1 MRRLK
6 KGCAVVLA
14 FALSMALMT
23 GCGDKN
29 GKDDTGK
36 ATSTDAV
43 TTESSADSNSG
54 TSATSF
60 SSIEDMVDKY
70 AADVQLGDYKG
81 ITYEDKTE
89 AVTDAEVQSKV
100 DEFVDGLA
108 TFDKDTTS
116 VAKEGDTVNIDFV
129 GSVDGEEFEGG
140 NSNGTGYDLVL
151 GSGSFIDGF
160 EDQIIGHKAGDKFT
174 VTATFP
180 ENYGRDELNGKEAQ
194 FETTLNYIKIDKPA
208 TYNDELVAAN
218 TDYKTTAEYEAG
230 VRKELEQDKA
240 DSALASAQNEIM
252 VKVINNAVINNLSE
266 ADVQASAN
274 NLISSIKSQAET
286 YGMDYAT
293 YIYYYYGYDDSDTF
307 EEYAKSICEEA
318 QKEKMVMCAIA
329 KKENITITD
338 EETDAYLNDYATKNS
353 IDVDS
358 LKSTLTDV
366 ECKYNA
372 LAKKVMDFLVE
383 NAKAT
388 EATEEASAAATES
401 AAEAD
406 SESAD
411 DQAETEEST
420 EETEADT
427 AADTEADAAE

>member
-1 MRRLK
+1 M
-6 KGCAVVLA
+6 
-14 FALSMALMT
+14 
-23 GCGDKN
+23 
-29 GKDDTGK
+29 
-36 ATSTDAV
+36 
-43 TTESSADSNSG
+43 
-54 TSATSF
+54 
-60 SSIEDMVDKY
+60 
-70 AADVQLGDYKG
+70 
-81 ITYEDKTE
+81 
-89 AVTDAEVQSKV
+89 
-100 DEFVDGLA
+100 
-108 TFDKDTTS
+108 
-116 VAKEGDTVNIDFV
+116 NIDFV

-180 ENYGRDELNGKEAQ
+180 ENYGKEELNGKEAQ
-194 FETTLNYIKIDKPA
+194 SETTLNYIKIDKPA

-218 TDYKTTAEYEAG
+218 TDYKTTAEYEAS

-252 VKVINNAVINNLSE
+252 VKVINNAVINNLSV
-266 ADVQASAN
+266 DDIQASTD

-293 YIYYYYGYDDSDTF
+293 YIYYYYGYDDSDKF
-307 EEYAKSICEEA
+307 EEYVKSICEEA

-338 EETDAYLNDYATKNS
+338 EETDAYLNDYAAKNS

-388 EATEEASAAATES
+388 EATTAAAT
-401 AAEAD
+401 EAD

-411 DQAETEEST
+411 DQDETT
-420 EETEADT
+420 AEETEADT
-427 AADTEADAAE
+427 EADTTAE